1 MMKMIINTIIQI
13 RDKTVNATQDPIE
26 FEGGK

>member
-1 MMKMIINTIIQI
+1 MMKMINTIIQI
-13 RDKTVNATQDPIE
+13 RDKTVNATQDQIE